1 MCRDGGGGWLWV
13 AQGLFWKVTCV
24 CLYLCFP
31 YCVMSFDWDVVTS
44 VISQQPFEE
53 SCPEESFSLQPSHK
67 HVAVSSS
74 SGRFKNKR
82 ASGFRSLHVT
92 HRQILCKKC
101 HYLGSNTSIAQ
112 LSESSIVRRVRKI
125 AKSDCVCLSVC
136 QSFLPHGIT
145 GLPKDGYL
153 SLFRKAAE
161 KIWFSLK
168 SDKNNEYFTW
178 RRFKIYYN
186 YLRLVSFLIK
196 EMETLLG
203 DEDPVMNEWILFS
216 LYIFDLPHTSCRQK

>member
-1 MCRDGGGGWLWV
+1 MGEERGVWLWV

-31 YCVMSFDWDVVTS
+31 YCVMSFDRDVVTS
-44 VISQQPFEE
+44 VSSQQPFEE
-53 SCPEESFSLQPSHK
+53 SCPEESFSLQTSHK

-82 ASGFRSLHVT
+82 ASGFRSFLSWRKIAKLHVT

-112 LSESSIVRRVRKI
+112 FSESCIVRRVRKI

-136 QSFLPHGIT
+136 QSFLPSAWNNSA
-145 GLPKDGYL
+145 PKGRI
-153 SLFRKAAE
+153 FE
-161 KIWFSLK
+161 PFSK
-168 SDKNNEYFTW
+168 
-178 RRFKIYYN
+178 
-186 YLRLVSFLIK
+186 
-196 EMETLLG
+196 
-203 DEDPVMNEWILFS
+203 
-216 LYIFDLPHTSCRQK
+216 SCRENLIFIKIRQE